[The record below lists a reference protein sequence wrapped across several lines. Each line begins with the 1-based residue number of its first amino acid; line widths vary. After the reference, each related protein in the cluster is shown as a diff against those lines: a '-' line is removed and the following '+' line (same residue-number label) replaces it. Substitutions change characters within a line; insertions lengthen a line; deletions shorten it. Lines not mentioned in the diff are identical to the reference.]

1 MNLMLFLPFKDR
13 YLYSVSVL
21 NYETTKQIND
31 LVKIF
36 MKFLEI
42 K

>member
-1 MNLMLFLPFKDR
+1 MNLILFFLFNDK
-13 YLYSVSVL
+13 YLYSVSVF